1 MDTEMNNPSHQH
13 IEPEL
18 LVRFLSGEAS
28 MQEQREVTRWVEA
41 DEKNQKYFEE
51 FSTIWNASQA
61 AGGFDDAYLKEDWSK
76 IQVRIKAAHVNRTS
90 KTGTQ
95 RSLVFWLAR
104 VAAVFLFAIGL
115 YFVTQGIYR
124 HQPMKEMT
132 MASGVEKVTLTLPDG
147 STVYL
152 NSNSKLTYPEIFDD
166 NAREVT
172 LEGEAFFE
180 VTPNSQRP
188 FLIKTD
194 PVTTEVVGTSFNI
207 NSKKNNVAVTVFT
220 GKVLLYKEKADAIGM
235 TVGEQG
241 IYSDKGLTK
250 KVNRDP
256 NLLSWKTN
264 VLIFQN
270 TPLTKVVSDLT
281 EHFGQRIEIAPKML
295 EWCTLTSRFQDQTLE
310 EVLQELTVVFSIRVE
325 KRGDIITLTGKG
337 C

>member
-1 MDTEMNNPSHQH
+1 MKNPLHQH

-28 MQEQREVTRWVEA
+28 TQEQREVTRWIEA
-41 DEKNQKYFEE
+41 DEQNRKYFEE
-51 FSTIWNASQA
+51 FSTIWNVSQA

-76 IQVRIKAAHVNRTS
+76 IQARIEVASINRS
-90 KTGTQ
+90 RKTRTR
-95 RSLVFWLAR
+95 RSLVFQLAR
-104 VAAVFLFAIGL
+104 MAAVFLFAIGL
-115 YFVTQGIYR
+115 YFVTQGVYR
-124 HQPMKEMT
+124 HWSLKEVT
-132 MASGVEKVTLTLPDG
+132 MASGVERVTLTLPDG

-166 NAREVT
+166 KAREVT

-180 VTPNSQRP
+180 VTKNSQKP

-207 NSKKNNVAVTVFT
+207 NSKNNNVAVTVFT
-220 GKVLLYKEKADAIGM
+220 GKVLLYKNKTDAIAM

-270 TPLTKVVSDLT
+270 TPLTKVMSDLT

-295 EWCTLTSRFQDQTLE
+295 EGCTLTSRFQDQTLE
-310 EVLQELTVVFSIRVE
+310 EILQELSVVFSIQVE
-325 KRGDIITLTGKG
+325 KRGDRITLTGKG